1 MDDNFLP
8 VVLGSEKSLCKTLLK
23 RLIEKGVVTSNH
35 GKRMISLLETPQ
47 MCANCLWFYDL

>member
-35 GKRMISLLETPQ
+35 GKRMISLLETP
-47 MCANCLWFYDL
+47 